1 MSPKENEKVGETGFC
16 TKIKLIRAVYTEH
29 LNSGEQ
35 SNVTEL
41 VVSPLVCCI

>member
-16 TKIKLIRAVYTEH
+16 TKIKLISEH
-29 LNSGEQ
+29 INSREQ

-41 VVSPLVCCI
+41 VVCPLVRCI